1 MCSNSEPAALDESKC
16 IRIQKLFALGHESRI
31 IELYLD
37 RITKETAGAL
47 SQREIERLDALAS
60 ATITLIEESECIPSN
75 HLVSLKP
82 DPGIAKS
89 IDGKAANFAI
99 SAVSLKKVAG
109 CACSIATVRPCH
121 QDPAYKPTWVSGWG
135 RHCLPS
141 RWPFPWRGS
150 KPHSCRIR
158 CSRPC

>member
-1 MCSNSEPAALDESKC
+1 MMCSKSEPAALDERKC

-31 IELYLD
+31 IQLYLD

-109 CACSIATVRPCH
+109 CACSIAH
-121 QDPAYKPTWVSGWG
+121 EMDPNFGYYVTHLDTISGKEYDMLDAVV
-135 RHCLPS
+135 HPACALLLYHIIS
-141 RWPFPWRGS
+141 F
-150 KPHSCRIR
+150 
-158 CSRPC
+158 